1 MGRKNHANIMAG
13 AYTFSNVN
21 SLTFPYRNLLL
32 CVSLPWHW
40 EVAYY
45 VTLYILIS
53 HYIYP
58 YSSYCSSYFILQLIG
73 EVLSVLCLV
82 S

>member
-1 MGRKNHANIMAG
+1 MPIIIMAG

-40 EVAYY
+40 EVAYM
-45 VTLYILIS
+45 
-53 HYIYP
+53 
-58 YSSYCSSYFILQLIG
+58 
-73 EVLSVLCLV
+73 
-82 S
+82 